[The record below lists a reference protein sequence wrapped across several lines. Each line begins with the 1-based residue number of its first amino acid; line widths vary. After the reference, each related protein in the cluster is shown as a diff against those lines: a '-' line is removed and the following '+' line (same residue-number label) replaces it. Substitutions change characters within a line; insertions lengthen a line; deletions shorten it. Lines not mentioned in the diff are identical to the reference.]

1 MKCKICGAE
10 LKKEG
15 DICKECYKKYQEE
28 EELKNDKNVR
38 LKIKSAYKV
47 EFEVK
52 KYAEFDF
59 FMILM
64 IILFAFSKQFLSALL
79 VFVAFVV
86 IELVLF
92 FIDKKFAI
100 GTTVTLYDKKM
111 VYRRNVFFI
120 HRVKT
125 VKYSDLSDVSYY
137 QTRRQKKLGMGDLC
151 VYAKGKI
158 PGKTLLNGFQIKNVS
173 DVANVLQKIGEIV
186 ILPEENKK

>member
-15 DICKECYKKYQEE
+15 DICKDCYQKYQEE
-28 EELKNDKNVR
+28 EDLKNDKNVR

-47 EFEVK
+47 EYEIK
-52 KYAEFDF
+52 KYSEFDF

-64 IILFAFSKQFLSALL
+64 MVIFAVSKQFLSA
-79 VFVAFVV
+79 FIIFAAFIV

-111 VYRRNVFFI
+111 VYRRNAFFI

-137 QTRRQKKLGMGDLC
+137 QTRRQKSLGMGDLC

-158 PGKTLLNGFQIKNVS
+158 PGKTLLNGFQIKNVANVS
-173 DVANVLQKIGEIV
+173 DVLNQIGEIV
-186 ILPEENKK
+186 VLPEEKKK